1 MVTLPNFHEQISN
14 SPLQIDSKAIVSD
27 ACASYSTLDAL
38 NTALTPSLKSI
49 TQTTD
54 FFGYYRLNLFNQVC
68 PFWDDPN
75 SVCGN
80 IACVVNTLDNEE
92 DIPLIWRAQELSKL
106 EGPKAAH
113 PGRKLQQERGKE
125 RPLQGTLGESVG
137 ESCVVEYDDECD
149 ERDYCVP
156 EDASASAKGDY
167 VSLMDNPERFT
178 GYAGEGAHMVWHA
191 IYRENCFSKDPG
203 AASPSNGAGK
213 LQAAN
218 DLRSVMRA
226 GASETEVA
234 LNDECL
240 EKRVFYRIISGMHA
254 SISTHLCYDYLNQTT
269 GTWGPNLQCYE
280 ERLASQPER
289 ISNLY
294 FNYAL
299 VLRAVGKLRTYL
311 KNYTFCSG
319 DPRQD
324 FDTKQKV
331 LQLADKAKSGPAIF
345 DETLMFQDPSVGDL
359 KEDFRNRFRNVS
371 RLMDCVGCD
380 KCRLWGKLQTVG
392 YGTALKVLFEY
403 DENKNGENPP
413 LRRTELVA
421 LVNTLDR
428 ISSSLTALE
437 SFRGMVAAKKADAGA
452 MDENEW
458 QNGGKR
464 VVHPNKPTPGYP
476 SVTNDD
482 SAEDDDEEIY
492 NVTYPHDNVV
502 DNIMDEWYLVWRTFR
517 WVIRSWLEIPEK
529 VMVVFLSEMDRVW
542 SFWLGLPVQPRS
554 WEFKTPSRDEL

>member
-1 MVTLPNFHEQISN
+1 MPNFDEQISN

-38 NTALTPSLKSI
+38 NAALTPSLKSI

-125 RPLQGTLGESVG
+125 RPLQGTLGETVG

-178 GYAGEGAHMVWHA
+178 GYAGEGAHMVWDA
-191 IYRENCFSKDPG
+191 IYRENCFSRDPG
-203 AASPSNGAGK
+203 TASFSNGAGK

-226 GASETEVA
+226 GASETDVA
-234 LNDECL
+234 LDDECL

-331 LQLADKAKSGPAIF
+331 LQLADKATSGPAIF
-345 DETLMFQDPSVGDL
+345 DETLMFQDPSVRDL

-437 SFRGMVAAKKADAGA
+437 SFRSMVTAKRADAGA
-452 MDENEW
+452 ANENEW
-458 QNGGKR
+458 QTGGKR
-464 VVHPNKPTPGYP
+464 VVHPNKPTSGGS
-476 SVTNDD
+476 SVTDDD
-482 SAEDDDEEIY
+482 SAEDDDEEVY
-492 NVTYPHDNVV
+492 NVTYPHDNVM

-554 WEFKTPSRDEL
+554 WEFKRPSRDEL

>member
-1 MVTLPNFHEQISN
+1 M
-14 SPLQIDSKAIVSD
+14 
-27 ACASYSTLDAL
+27 
-38 NTALTPSLKSI
+38 
-49 TQTTD
+49 
-54 FFGYYRLNLFNQVC
+54 
-68 PFWDDPN
+68 
-75 SVCGN
+75 CGN

-92 DIPLIWRAQELSKL
+92 DIPPIWRAQELSKL

-156 EDASASAKGDY
+156 EDESASAKGDY

-178 GYAGEGAHMVWHA
+178 GYAGEGAHMVWDA
-191 IYRENCFSKDPG
+191 IYRENCFSRP
-203 AASPSNGAGK
+203 ASPSSGVVGK

-218 DLRSVMRA
+218 DLRSVMLS
-226 GASETEVA
+226 GASDTDLA
-234 LNDECL
+234 LDDDCL
-240 EKRVFYRIISGMHA
+240 EKRVFHRIISGMHA
-254 SISTHLCYDYLNQTT
+254 SISTHICHDYLNQTT

-280 ERLASQPER
+280 ERLASHPDR

-299 VLRAVGKLRTYL
+299 VLRAVAKLRTYL

-324 FDTKQKV
+324 VDTKQKV
-331 LQLADKAKSGPAIF
+331 LQLADRAASGGPIF
-345 DETLMFQDPSVGDL
+345 DESLMFQDPSVGDL

-428 ISSSLTALE
+428 ISNSLTALE
-437 SFRGMVAAKKADAGA
+437 GFRNMVAAKQTVGESGSRTGGDDDKEGA
-452 MDENEW
+452 
-458 QNGGKR
+458 
-464 VVHPNKPTPGYP
+464 VKP
-476 SVTNDD
+476 NDD
-482 SAEDDDEEIY
+482 QAPGGPAAVTYGNEEDDDDDDDDEAPY
-492 NVTYPHDNVV
+492 NVTYPHANVMA
-502 DNIMDEWYLVWRTFR
+502 NIMDECYLVWRTFR
-517 WVIRSWLEIPEK
+517 HVLRSWMALPEK
-529 VMVVFLSEMDRVW
+529 VMTIFLTETDRLW
-542 SFWLGLPVQPRS
+542 AFWLGLPVQPRS
-554 WEFKTPSRDEL
+554 WEFRKPGKDEL